1 MPKINSVSELKQHK
15 EAAQQKIAARLLGE
29 NIDHLVQ
36 IQVGMEKSGIFAG
49 AKEIY
54 HILWELALNK
64 NIVVFQTDRIET
76 FKEPAIRI
84 ISPDSKEAVI
94 FEGVTPEKAK
104 EIFFEYVEKG
114 NSLDG
119 MIRTEYE

>member
-1 MPKINSVSELKQHK
+1 MPKITSVDELRQLK
-15 EAAQQKIAARLLGE
+15 ETAQQKIAARLLGE

-36 IQVGMEKSGIFAG
+36 IQVGMENSGILAG
-49 AKEIY
+49 AKEVF
-54 HILWELALNK
+54 HTLWELALNK
-64 NIVVFQTDRIET
+64 NIVVLQTSRIET

-84 ISPDSKEAVI
+84 IFPESKEAVI

-104 EIFFEYVEKG
+104 EIFVEYVEKG

-119 MIRTEYE
+119 MIRTEVE